1 MYNKVTDYQ
10 LFIVKSTSPITLD
23 QWTTEDY
30 VAVWIDGFLKDRQ
43 AQNLSKRTVGFYKEK
58 LEKFTNYCDAQ
69 SLKKISEITPS
80 FLREFLIYLE
90 STGHNAGGI
99 HTYFRSVKAFLRW
112 YWNETE
118 PNYPNPIN
126 KIKPPKQSSQILA
139 PADIDDVQAMIGV
152 CGTNFLGRR
161 DKSILYVLLD
171 TGCRANELLQIN
183 GADLNPI
190 TGEIKILHGKGNK
203 ARSVYLGS
211 TSRKSLRMYLKMRR
225 DHSPALFVNDEGE
238 RLGYR
243 GLKMIM
249 RRRAE
254 KASVPVPSVHAFRRW
269 FCLQMLRNGADIFS
283 LQGLMGHADIQ
294 ILRRYL
300 AQTQTDLKAS
310 HDLASPVD
318 NL

>member
-1 MYNKVTDYQ
+1 VDFKGAYVM
-10 LFIVKSTSPITLD
+10 KSTTSVSLD
-23 QWTTEDY
+23 QWINQDY
-30 VAVWIDGFLKDRQ
+30 LGVWIEAFLKDRQ

-58 LEKFTNYCDAQ
+58 LEVFSNYCEAQ
-69 SLKKISEITPS
+69 AVKQISEITS
-80 FLREFLIYLE
+80 VFLREFLIYLE
-90 STGHNAGGI
+90 ATGHNAGGI

-112 YWNETE
+112 YWNEIE
-118 PNYPNPIN
+118 PNYPNPIL
-126 KIKPPKQSSQILA
+126 KVKPPKQSSEILA
-139 PADIDDVQAMIGV
+139 PANIDDVQSMISV

-161 DKSILYVLLD
+161 DKAILYVLLD
-171 TGCRANELLQIN
+171 TGARANELLQIN
-183 GADLNPI
+183 LSDLNPI

-211 TSRKSLRMYLKMRR
+211 TSRKALRMYLKMRH
-225 DHSPALFVNDEGE
+225 DHSPALFVTDEGE
-238 RLGYR
+238 RLRYR
-243 GLKMIM
+243 GLKMVM
-249 RRRAE
+249 RRRAG
-254 KASVPVPSVHAFRRW
+254 KAGVPVPSVHAFRRW

-294 ILRRYL
+294 VLRRYL